1 MSAICD
7 RFHRIPHQVSRA
19 FTLAELLVVI
29 GIIALLV
36 ALLLPALARAR
47 RSGQQVACL
56 SNLRQLGI
64 MNANYVAESGRWYL
78 PLKWGADFGPPAPG
92 WPPPPPKPPGV
103 NPIPFQGWCWNAAF
117 FQAMGFPPNPYGTLP
132 QGLVCPRAELAERFA
147 IDAGYPVFYSYGYN
161 FAGDMDWWGNLPNSY
176 CGFSASQVRRP
187 SEKLMF
193 ADSSD
198 YVLAEWASAD
208 SLTKGETYGPKAIN
222 MTIYRHDKGANICYF
237 DGHAAY
243 QRQEQII
250 HNLHLWDV
258 TDKWSPQ

>member
-1 MSAICD
+1 M
-7 RFHRIPHQVSRA
+7 RRKKA
-19 FTLAELLVVI
+19 FTLVELLVAI
-29 GIIALLV
+29 GIIALLI
-36 ALLLPALARAR
+36 AILLPAIAKAR
-47 RSGQQVACL
+47 RQAEQVTCL
-56 SNLRQLGI
+56 STLRQYGI
-64 MNANYVAESGRWYL
+64 MNMNYAADYKGWYL
-78 PLKWGADFGPPAPG
+78 PLKWGAYFGPAAPG
-92 WPPPPPKPPGV
+92 WPANPAKPPGAP
-103 NPIPFQGWCWNAAF
+103 NPIDFLGWCWNPAF
-117 FQAMGFPPNPYGTLP
+117 YQAMGITPNPYGTVP
-132 QGLVCPRAELAERFA
+132 HGLICPRAFLSHR
-147 IDAGYPVFYSYGYN
+147 DKNQYGYPVFGSYGYN